1 MFPFVP
7 RKVAQKSK
15 AQNSTQTAVAQ
26 SSSTK
31 PPRPKNSAAQS
42 LSNDPKGKGKQSDT
56 STSEQDLATLL
67 WLSLSDHSLWLNVD
81 LRRALASADEGW
93 LPLSVLLGLHHAT
106 YFAHLKAGTPDS
118 AYVKAVRTHADDLLE
133 VRMRVSAPSKAAWY
147 GAEPS
152 SSKEEASGYEVRRK
166 DWREA
171 LPRARN
177 STRQEWEL
185 RTVYMECIPPS
196 HRAIP
201 GIYDLTASLLDLRS
215 SGPGHTLTTHIQ
227 SIALPAHHLDRPGD
241 IPKPKGFALVTFSS
255 EDCAT
260 RLTTSWPWSPRR
272 ASVTNSGT
280 DPAHEA
286 AKFGFRALPK
296 ARWDALKDE
305 YLAHR
310 QRLLDE
316 IARAES
322 ADALNAEA
330 IPAETP
336 PAHHGRTAK
345 RPPVDEDTRPPR
357 AHAHAH
363 AHALDKQTATALAPS
378 ATAPFPRGCLV
389 YVRHVHPET
398 NKTTLKALFA
408 AHGRARALDY
418 VDYSKGMDTCHLR
431 VSTPAHAQTLV
442 SAFAA
447 HRVTQ
452 RQGLDGTGATAQGP
466 GDGAAKPIEMELVE
480 GTREELYWSKVPEK
494 VRREAVR
501 KAVALAEEGDGG
513 GEDAGRDLA
522 VEGPSEAGEQEGKRK
537 RKRRRKA

>member
-7 RKVAQKSK
+7 RKVAQKFR
-15 AQNSTQTAVAQ
+15 AQNNASASAAA

-31 PPRPKNSAAQS
+31 PPHAEILADETP
-42 LSNDPKGKGKQSDT
+42 SNDAKGKGKQPDT
-56 STSEQDLATLL
+56 STREQDLATLL

-81 LRRALASADEGW
+81 LRRALVSADEGW
-93 LPLSVLLGLHHAT
+93 LPLSVLLALHHAT
-106 YFAHLKAGTPDS
+106 YFAHLKAGTPES

-147 GAEPS
+147 GTPPSS
-152 SSKEEASGYEVRRK
+152 SSKEDTSGYEVRRQ

-171 LPRARN
+171 LTRARN

-215 SGPGHTLTTHIQ
+215 PGPGHTPTLTTHIQ

-241 IPKPKGFALVTFSS
+241 VPKPKGFALVTFSS
-255 EDCAT
+255 EDSAT
-260 RLTTSWPWSPRR
+260 RLTSAWPWSPRH
-272 ASVTNSGT
+272 A
-280 DPAHEA
+280 PAAGGRTGPAQEA

-310 QRLLDE
+310 QRLLDD
-316 IARAES
+316 IARAEYTNS
-322 ADALNAEA
+322 AAHVPTPNAEVS
-330 IPAETP
+330 PE
-336 PAHHGRTAK
+336 
-345 RPPVDEDTRPPR
+345 ERPPR
-357 AHAHAH
+357 ANRPPAAENARPAAHNDPVP
-363 AHALDKQTATALAPS
+363 ALD

-408 AHGRARALDY
+408 AHGGTGPAGAVGLDY
-418 VDYSKGMDTCHLR
+418 VDYSKGMDTCYLR
-431 VSTPAHAQTLV
+431 VSTPAHAHTLV

-447 HRVTQ
+447 PRRVVQ
-452 RQGLDGTGATAQGP
+452 RQGLDNAGEADGGEGARKG
-466 GDGAAKPIEMELVE
+466 IEMELVG
-480 GTREELYWSKVPEK
+480 GTREELYWSKVPER

-501 KAVALAEEGDGG
+501 KAIARAADGG
-513 GEDAGRDLA
+513 GGEGGDDAERDLA
-522 VEGPSEAGEQEGKRK
+522 VEDGAGEQERRRK